1 MKLTI
6 ATAALITTM
15 SGFASA
21 ATVNVNGY
29 INVNFSTNPAVANTM
44 GSGYTAK
51 VGRYTGGVLDTTAT
65 FAQINA
71 TWTNV
76 GNYTFATAAAGS
88 FNGSF
93 KGNALS
99 YTDAAGLAGTNVWL
113 WVTNGSNQNLLM
125 QATTSAVGDFLFKA
139 DGDIPNGGNLA
150 VSTAA
155 RPGWQLSL
163 GTFTTTGTNSGFGG
177 SYVLNTAAAVP
188 EPSAALLGAFGALGL
203 LRRRRN

>member
-15 SGFASA
+15 SGFTTA

-29 INVNFSTNPAVANTM
+29 IDVNFSTNPALANTM

-51 VGRYTGGVLDTTAT
+51 VGRYTGGALTTTAT

-88 FNGSF
+88 LNGGF
-93 KGNALS
+93 KGNPLS
-99 YTDAAGLAGTNVWL
+99 FTDAAGLAGTNVWL
-113 WVTNGSNQNLLM
+113 WVTNGSSQNLVM
-125 QATTSAVGDFLFKA
+125 QATTSAAGSFLFKA
-139 DGDIPNGGNLA
+139 DATIPNSGALD

-163 GTFTTTGTNSGFGG
+163 GTFTTTGTNSAFGG
-177 SYVLNTAAAVP
+177 SYVLNTVP
-188 EPSAALLGAFGALGL
+188 EPSAALLGALGTIGL

>member
-15 SGFASA
+15 SGFATA

-29 INVNFSTNPAVANTM
+29 INVNFTTNAAQASTL

-51 VGRYTGGVLDTTAT
+51 VGRYTGGTLLTTAT
-65 FAQINA
+65 FTEINA
-71 TWTNV
+71 AWTNV

-88 FNGSF
+88 INGGF
-93 KGNALS
+93 KGNAIS
-99 YTDAAGLAGTNVWL
+99 FADTAGLAGTNVWL
-113 WVTNGSNQNLLM
+113 WVTNGSNQNLVM

-163 GTFTTTGTNSGFGG
+163 GTFTTSGANSTYGG
-177 SYVLNTAAAVP
+177 SYVLNTAAVVP
-188 EPSAALLGAFGALGL
+188 EPSAALLGAFGAVGL